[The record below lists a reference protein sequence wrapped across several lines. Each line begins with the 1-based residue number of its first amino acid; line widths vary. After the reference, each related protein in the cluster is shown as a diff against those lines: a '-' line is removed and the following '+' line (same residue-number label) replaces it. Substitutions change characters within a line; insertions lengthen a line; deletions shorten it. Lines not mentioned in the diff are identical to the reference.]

1 MDDVPGHGRSL
12 VNRRGPLL
20 ALAAALLVVAVVV
33 PVAWFLTRPS
43 QSEGVTVGSFAA
55 SSSAPPAASSPSA
68 PPSPSASAPRVE
80 VRPAT
85 PTGDAGKA
93 DRPQRVRIPAL
104 GVDAPVDAVGV
115 RKDGAMLIPE
125 DVRRIG
131 WYRFGSAPAD
141 GAGATVLAGHVDSK
155 EQGLGALGR
164 LRELGVGD
172 RVDVTLVSGDVV
184 RYRVVGKETLVK
196 KRLPTEELFARDGAP
211 RLVLVTCGGPFIPE
225 VSSYRDNL
233 VVIAEP
239 VS

>member
-1 MDDVPGHGRSL
+1 MKNRGSL
-12 VNRRGPLL
+12 LG
-20 ALAAALLVVAVVV
+20 LAAALLVVAVLV

-43 QSEGVTVGSFAA
+43 ADEGLTVGSFAGPT
-55 SSSAPPAASSPSA
+55 APASPSA
-68 PPSPSASAPRVE
+68 PASTSAPASAAPSIA

-85 PTGDAGKA
+85 PSDDAQEV
-93 DRPQRVRIPAL
+93 DRPDRLRIPGL

-115 RKDGAMLIPE
+115 RADGAMLIPE

-155 EQGLGALGR
+155 TQGLGALAR

-172 RVDVTLVSGDVV
+172 RVDLTLDSGTVV
-184 RYRVVGKETLVK
+184 RYRVVGKQTLVK

-211 RLVLVTCGGPFIPE
+211 RLVMVTCGGPFIPE
-225 VSSYRDNL
+225 LSSYRDNV

-239 VS
+239 VA

>member
-1 MDDVPGHGRSL
+1 
-12 VNRRGPLL
+12 VNRRGSLL
-20 ALAAALLVVAVVV
+20 ALAAALFVVAVVV

-43 QSEGVTVGSFAA
+43 ESEGVTVGSFSA
-55 SSSAPPAASSPSA
+55 SSSPAPTGSSSAAPAPSSSVPSI
-68 PPSPSASAPRVE
+68 E

-85 PTGDAGKA
+85 PTAGSDTV

-115 RKDGAMLIPE
+115 RDDGAMLIPE

-141 GAGATVLAGHVDSK
+141 GEGATVLAGHVDSK
-155 EQGLGALGR
+155 AQGLGALGR

-172 RVDVTLVSGDVV
+172 QIDVTLGSGDVA

-196 KRLPTEELFARDGAP
+196 KRLPTEKLFARDGAP
-211 RLVLVTCGGPFIPE
+211 RLVIVTCGGPFIPE
-225 VSSYRDNL
+225 LSSYRDNL

-239 VS
+239 VT